1 MQETP
6 PRPNNGWMKNKT
18 AAAWL
23 AFVGG
28 PLGLHRFYLHGL
40 GDTLGWLLPVPTA
53 LGLYG
58 IQRVQQWGQDDQLS
72 WLLITLLGF
81 TIAACALVAI
91 LYGLSSPE
99 KWNARYNPHSADSA
113 APGQTNWCTIAAIA
127 LALMVGAAVLMAS
140 LAYSFQHY
148 FEYQIE
154 EARKISQ

>member
-1 MQETP
+1 MQAP
-6 PRPNNGWMKNKT
+6 APRPNNGRMKNKT
-18 AAAWL
+18 VAAWL
-23 AFVGG
+23 AFIGG

-40 GDTLGWLLPVPTA
+40 GDTLGWLLPIPTA

-58 IQRVQQWGQDDQLS
+58 IQRVQQFGQDDQLS
-72 WLLITLLGF
+72 WMLIPLLGF
-81 TIAACALVAI
+81 TIAGCALVAI

-99 KWNARYNPHSADSA
+99 KWNTSFNPQAPQNA
-113 APGQTNWCTIAAIA
+113 APGTTNWFTIAVIA
-127 LALMVGAAVLMAS
+127 VSLMVGAAVLMAS

>member
-1 MQETP
+1 V
-6 PRPNNGWMKNKT
+6 RAIALRLNNGSMKNKT
-18 AAAWL
+18 VAAWL

-40 GDTLGWLLPVPTA
+40 GDTLGWLLPIPTA

-72 WLLITLLGF
+72 WALIPLLGF

-99 KWNARYNPHSADSA
+99 KWNQRFNPQAQREA
-113 APGQTNWCTIAAIA
+113 APGHTNWFTIGAIAA
-127 LALMVGAAVLMAS
+127 ALMIGAAVLMAS